1 MAKGRPVDPTRT
13 RRQTGNR
20 PKPNELR
27 KAPEIV
33 LNALEVRGV
42 PQPPDYLP
50 EAAKE
55 TFRRIIDELEPR
67 GLRDADLEAVAM
79 LCHSAAIHQEA
90 TRLIASQGLI
100 VKGPRGP
107 MVNPLVKVARD
118 EAANYLR
125 LADAFGLTL
134 GSRLR
139 LGLMQLTGESIL
151 ASLNRELDV

>member
-20 PKPNELR
+20 PMPDELR
-27 KAPEIV
+27 SAPEV
-33 LNALEVRGV
+33 VVNALAVRGL
-42 PQPPDYLP
+42 PQAPEYLSD
-50 EAAKE
+50 AAKE
-55 TFRRIIDELEPR
+55 TFRKIVDELEPR

-79 LCHSAAIHQEA
+79 LCHSASVHQEA
-90 TRLIASQGLI
+90 TRLIATQGLI

>member
-1 MAKGRPVDPTRT
+1 MPD
-13 RRQTGNR
+13 
-20 PKPNELR
+20 ELR
-27 KAPEIV
+27 SAPEV
-33 LNALEVRGV
+33 VMNALEVRGL
-42 PQPPDYLP
+42 PQPPEYLSDT
-50 EAAKE
+50 AKD
-55 TFRRIIDELEPR
+55 TFRKIVDELEPR

-79 LCHSAAIHQEA
+79 LCHSASVHQEA
-90 TRLIASQGLI
+90 TRLIATQGLI

>member
-1 MAKGRPVDPTRT
+1 MPD
-13 RRQTGNR
+13 
-20 PKPNELR
+20 ELR
-27 KAPEIV
+27 SAPEV
-33 LNALEVRGV
+33 VVNALAVRGL
-42 PQPPDYLP
+42 PQAPEYLSD
-50 EAAKE
+50 AAKE
-55 TFRRIIDELEPR
+55 TFRKIVDELEPR

-79 LCHSAAIHQEA
+79 LCHSASVHQEA
-90 TRLIASQGLI
+90 TRLIATQGLI

>member
-1 MAKGRPVDPTRT
+1 MTKGRPADPTRA

-20 PKPNELR
+20 PQAGETKTPEIVKFIDDDRLP
-27 KAPEIV
+27 KAPE
-33 LNALEVRGV
+33 
-42 PQPPDYLP
+42 YLP
-50 EAAKE
+50 DGAKV
-55 TFRRIIDELEPR
+55 TFNRIIEELQPR
-67 GLRDADLEAVAM
+67 GLRDADLEAIAM
-79 LCHSAAIHQEA
+79 LCQSAWIHQEA
-90 TRLIASQGLI
+90 TKNIASQGLI
-100 VKGPRGP
+100 VKGARGP

-151 ASLNRELDV
+151 ASLNKELDF